1 VIVACFLGVPGLLA
15 GAAVATLNLRLPGL
29 LREAWAVG
37 LAVGLVAGALLAV
50 VFYRDA
56 YGNPSPTVSAIGLA
70 LSPIPCITNA
80 IAGGWAAIKVRE
92 RRFGRTAL

>member
-1 VIVACFLGVPGLLA
+1 MVVACFLGVPGLLA
-15 GAAVATLNLRLPGL
+15 GAAAASLRLRLPGV

-37 LAVGLVAGALLAV
+37 LAVGLLIGVGVACM
-50 VFYRDA
+50 FYRDA

-70 LSPIPCITNA
+70 LSPIPCLTNA
-80 IAGGWAAIKVRE
+80 IAGGWAAITVRE